1 MRSFS
6 IVSLILL
13 AAVAVYLV
21 WPSGY
26 EIVNVDPVGETI
38 VCFGDSL
45 TYGTGASRDNTYPG
59 QLSRLI
65 GQEIINAGVPGE
77 TTAGALDRIDEILSF
92 KPRMVLITLG
102 GNDLRKGVGK
112 GKAFS
117 NLETIIRKLQDGGA
131 LVVIGGLD
139 VPIWGRGFGSEY
151 VRLAEKTGA
160 VLVPNVLEDIFGEPG
175 LMSDRIHPNDR
186 GYMIMAQYFY
196 EAIFP
201 YL

>member
-1 MRSFS
+1 MRLFS
-6 IVSLILL
+6 IASLVLL

-21 WPSGY
+21 MPSGY

-45 TYGTGASRDNTYPG
+45 TYGTGASRDNAYPG

-65 GQEIINAGVPGE
+65 GQNIINAGVPGE
-77 TTAGALDRIDEILSF
+77 TTAGALARIDDILSL

-112 GKAFS
+112 GEAFR
-117 NLETIIRKLQDGGA
+117 NLEDIIRKLQAGGA

-139 VPIWGRGFGSEY
+139 VPLWGRGFGSEY
-151 VRLAEKTGA
+151 VRLAEQTGA
-160 VLVPNVLEDIFGEPG
+160 VLVPNILEGVFGEPD
-175 LMSDRIHPNDR
+175 LMSDRIHPNAR
-186 GYMIMAQYFY
+186 GYTIMAQYFY
-196 EAIFP
+196 EAIYP
-201 YL
+201 YI